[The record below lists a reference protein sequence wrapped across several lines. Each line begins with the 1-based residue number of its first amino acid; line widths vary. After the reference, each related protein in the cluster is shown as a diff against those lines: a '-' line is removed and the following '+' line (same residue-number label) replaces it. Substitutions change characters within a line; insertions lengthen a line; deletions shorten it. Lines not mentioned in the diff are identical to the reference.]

1 MISLIKHALYNL
13 YMDRTERKQTRNKK
27 IVTELVSIRS
37 LLVSNLTDP
46 KMRVI
51 LSLIEEA
58 IESADLIAY
67 AETEQKEN
75 NV

>member
-1 MISLIKHALYNL
+1 M
-13 YMDRTERKQTRNKK
+13 
-27 IVTELVSIRS
+27 IVTKLVDMRS

>member
-1 MISLIKHALYNL
+1 
-13 YMDRTERKQTRNKK
+13 MDRTERKQTRNKK